1 MADQGFQERTEKPTT
16 RRRRKAREEGRVAKS
31 MELNS
36 AAILCLGFMTLYM
49 MGPHLAGQVMQ
60 VMRHTMTNAPQ
71 IALSDPTFIS
81 VFSDS
86 MLKFFVILS
95 PVLIIMTLVAIGIN
109 VVQVGFKIT
118 PKAVE
123 LKFDKL
129 NIANGLKRLVSLRS
143 LVQIVRDSVKLF
155 IVGFVAYKVIDSE
168 FESFFLLPDMSVV
181 QFAGVMGKLA
191 LTLVLKIGA
200 VILVIAVLDYMYQRY
215 EFEKSIKMSKQ
226 DLKDEYKDTEGSP
239 QLKARV
245 RQMQREMARS
255 RMMQA
260 VPTADVVVTN
270 PTEIAVALK
279 YDPSEMDAPTVVAMG
294 ERLIAQ
300 KIRELAIQHGI
311 PVVEDKPLARALLKM
326 CEVGQVIPANLYKA
340 VAELLAYVYKMKA
353 KVVK

>member
-49 MGPHLAGQVMQ
+49 MGPHLAGQVME